1 MLEGCVPWP
10 EDLAR
15 TYREKGYWEDI
26 TLGQMLDQRIAE
38 TPEAE
43 ALVSGEERLTYS
55 QLGRRIDRL
64 AFHLAESG
72 LKPLDRVVLQLPNGI
87 DFVLFFF
94 ALVRI
99 GVIPVMALP
108 PHRRTEIRHFVARS
122 GAVAYVI
129 PDRIKQFD
137 YRDMAEEVRKE
148 HPHLAHVFV
157 SGAAQPGQ
165 FSLADLLARE
175 ADEETVRATL
185 ARLSPDP
192 SEVALMLLSGGTT
205 ALPKLIPRTHN
216 DYVCNCKLSGRIAGF
231 SPETVF
237 LAVLPMGHN
246 FTLASPGILAVFAFG
261 GKVVVA
267 PGPRAADVFPT
278 IEAERVTATSTAVPL
293 IATWLEAPERA
304 QYDLNSLRLIQNG
317 GARLQPELRRR
328 VRARFGCVYQEVYGT
343 AEGLL
348 NMTRLDDSDELI
360 EESSGAPVCEDDEI
374 RIVDDDGN
382 EVEDGKPG
390 ELVIRGPYTIHGYY
404 DNPDANEKGFTP
416 DGFYRMGDVV
426 RKIGRYVYTEGR
438 KKDLVNRGGEKISCD
453 EVEDHIL
460 AHPKVRNV
468 CVVAM
473 PDEIFGEKA
482 CAYVMLADG
491 EEMTLHE
498 LCDFLLSREIAKFK
512 LPERLEVVDA
522 FPISPAGKILRR
534 SLRERIEAKIAE
546 EQGAKS
552 AATS

>member
-10 EDLAR
+10 EELAAS
-15 TYREKGYWEDI
+15 YRQKGYWEDI
-26 TLGQMLDQRIAE
+26 TLGQMLDARIAE
-38 TPEAE
+38 TPDAE
-43 ALVSGEERLTYS
+43 VLVSGDERLTYAG
-55 QLGRRIDRL
+55 LGRRIDRL
-64 AFHLAESG
+64 AYRLHEAG
-72 LKPLDRVVLQLPNGI
+72 LKPLDRVVLQLGNGI
-87 DFVLFFF
+87 DFVLAFF

-122 GAVAYVI
+122 GAVGYVV
-129 PDRIKQFD
+129 PDRVKDFD
-137 YRDMAEEVRKE
+137 YRDMADEVRKE
-148 HPHLAHVFV
+148 YPRLGHVFV
-157 SGAAQPGQ
+157 SGEAGPGQ
-165 FSLADLLARE
+165 TSLADLLAAPADAE
-175 ADEETVRATL
+175 AVRTTL

-192 SEVALMLLSGGTT
+192 AEVALMLLSGGTT

-216 DYVCNCKLSGRIAGF
+216 DYVCNCKLSGRLAGF
-231 SPETVF
+231 SPKTVF

-246 FTLASPGILAVFAFG
+246 FTLASPGILAIFAYG

-267 PGPRAADVFPT
+267 PGPRAADVFPV
-278 IEAERVTATSTAVPL
+278 IERERVTATATAVPL
-293 IATWLEAPERA
+293 VATWLEAPERG
-304 QYDLNSLRLIQNG
+304 QYDLSSLRLIQSG
-317 GARLQPELRRR
+317 GARLPPELRRR

-348 NMTRLDDSDELI
+348 NMTRLNDPDEII
-360 EESSGAPVCEDDEI
+360 EQSSGAPVCEDDEI
-374 RIVDDDGN
+374 KVVDDAGN
-382 EVEDGKPG
+382 EVPDGTPG
-390 ELVIRGPYTIHGYY
+390 ELVTRGPYTIRGYY
-404 DNPDANEKGFTP
+404 DNPEANDKGFTD

-482 CAYVMLADG
+482 CAYAILAEG
-491 EEMTLHE
+491 ETLSLKE
-498 LCDFLLSREIAKFK
+498 LCDFLLKREIAKFK
-512 LPERLEVVDA
+512 LPERLEIVDA

-534 SLRERIEAKIAE
+534 DLRERIEAKIAE
-546 EQGAKS
+546 ERGAAS
-552 AATS
+552 AARS

>member
-1 MLEGCVPWP
+1 VPWP
-10 EDLAR
+10 QHLAR

-26 TLGQMLDQRIAE
+26 TLGEMLDRRIAE
-38 TPEAE
+38 TPDAE
-43 ALVSGEERLTYS
+43 ALIRGDERLTYAE
-55 QLGRRIDRL
+55 LGRRVDRL
-64 AFHLAESG
+64 AFRLAESG
-72 LKPLDRVVLQLPNGI
+72 LKPLDRVVLQLPNGV
-87 DFVLFFF
+87 DFVLAFF
-94 ALVRI
+94 ALARI

-122 GAVAYVI
+122 GAVGYVV
-129 PDRIKQFD
+129 PDRVRDFD
-137 YRDMAEEVRKE
+137 YRGMAEEVRRE
-148 HPHLAHVFV
+148 FTHLSHVFV
-157 SGAAQPGQ
+157 SGEAGPGQ
-165 FSLADLLARE
+165 NSLAEMLAAP
-175 ADEETVRATL
+175 ADEETVRTAL
-185 ARLSPDP
+185 ARLQPDP
-192 SEVALMLLSGGTT
+192 AEVALMLLSGGTT

-231 SPETVF
+231 SRKTVF

-246 FTLASPGILAVFAFG
+246 FTLASPGILAAFANG

-267 PGPRAADVFPT
+267 PGPRAAEIFPV
-278 IEAERVTATSTAVPL
+278 IERERVTATATAVPL
-293 IATWLEAPERA
+293 IATWLEAPERT
-304 QYDLNSLRLIQNG
+304 QYDLSSLSLIQNG

-348 NMTRLDDSDELI
+348 NMTRLDDPDEMI
-360 EESSGAPVCEDDEI
+360 EFSSGAPVCDDDEI
-374 RIVDDDGN
+374 RIIDDAGN
-382 EVEDGKPG
+382 EVPDGTPG
-390 ELVIRGPYTIHGYY
+390 ELVTRGPYTIRGYY
-404 DNPDANEKGFTP
+404 DNPDANAKGFTE

-482 CAYVMLADG
+482 CAYVILAEG
-491 EEMTLHE
+491 ETLSLKA
-498 LCDFLLSREIAKFK
+498 LCDFLLAREIAKFK

-534 SLRERIEAKIAE
+534 DLRERIEARIAGE
-546 EQGAKS
+546 RDARNAAKN
-552 AATS
+552 

>member
-10 EDLAR
+10 EALAR
-15 TYREKGYWEDI
+15 SYREKGYWEDI
-26 TLGQMLDQRIAE
+26 TLGQMLGRRIAE
-38 TPEAE
+38 TPDAE
-43 ALVSGEERLTYS
+43 ALVSGEERLTYAA
-55 QLGRRIDRL
+55 LGRRVDRL
-64 AFHLAESG
+64 AFRLSESG
-72 LKPLDRVVLQLPNGI
+72 LKPLDRVVLQLGNGV
-87 DFVLFFF
+87 DFVLAFF

-122 GAVAYVI
+122 GAVGYVI
-129 PDRIKQFD
+129 PDRVKDFD
-137 YRDMAEEVRKE
+137 YRDMAEEVRRE
-148 HPHLAHVFV
+148 FPRLAHVFV
-157 SGAAQPGQ
+157 SGNAGPGQ
-165 FSLADLLARE
+165 TALADLLAQE
-175 ADEETVRATL
+175 ADEETVRTAL
-185 ARLSPDP
+185 ERLQPDP

-231 SPETVF
+231 SPQTVF

-246 FTLASPGILAVFAFG
+246 FTLASPGILAIFAHG

-267 PGPRAADVFPT
+267 PGPRAADVFPV
-278 IEAERVTATSTAVPL
+278 IERERVTATATAVPL
-293 IATWLEAPERA
+293 IATWLEAPERG
-304 QYDLNSLRLIQNG
+304 QYDLSSLDLIQNG

-348 NMTRLDDSDELI
+348 NMTRLDDPDEI
-360 EESSGAPVCEDDEI
+360 VENSSGAPVCDDDEI

-382 EVEDGKPG
+382 EVPDGTPG
-390 ELVIRGPYTIHGYY
+390 ELVTRGPYTIRGYY
-404 DNPDANEKGFTP
+404 DNPDANEKGFTG

-482 CAYVMLADG
+482 CAYAILAKG
-491 EEMTLHE
+491 ETLSLKE
-498 LCDFLLSREIAKFK
+498 LCDFLLAREIAKFK

-534 SLRERIEAKIAE
+534 ELRERIEARIAGE
-546 EQGAKS
+546 RDARN
-552 AATS
+552 AARN

>member
-1 MLEGCVPWP
+1 MLKGCVPWP
-10 EDLAR
+10 KQRAR

-26 TLGQMLDQRIAE
+26 TLGEMLDARIAE
-38 TPEAE
+38 TPAAE
-43 ALVSGEERLTYS
+43 ALVCGETRLTYAA
-55 QLGRRIDRL
+55 LGRQIDRL
-64 AFHLAESG
+64 AFRLAETG
-72 LKPLDRVVLQLPNGI
+72 LKPLDRVVLQLQNGV
-87 DFVLFFF
+87 DFVLAFF
-94 ALVRI
+94 ALTRI

-122 GAVAYVI
+122 GAVAYFI
-129 PDRIKQFD
+129 PDRIKDFD

-148 HPHLAHVFV
+148 FPRLAHVFV
-157 SGAAQPGQ
+157 SGEAGAGQ
-165 FSLADLLARE
+165 TALSDLLAAPVDE
-175 ADEETVRATL
+175 AAVRSAL
-185 ARLSPDP
+185 SRLRPDP
-192 SEVALMLLSGGTT
+192 AEVALMLLSGGTT

-216 DYVCNCKLSGRIAGF
+216 DYVCNCKLSGRVAGF

-246 FTLASPGILAVFAFG
+246 FTLASPGILAAFAYG

-278 IEAERVTATSTAVPL
+278 IERERVTAAATAVPL
-293 IATWLEAPERA
+293 IATWLEAPERT
-304 QYDLNSLRLIQNG
+304 QYDLSSLTLIQNG

-328 VRARFGCVYQEVYGT
+328 VRDRFGCIYQEVYGT

-348 NMTRLDDSDELI
+348 NMTRLDDPDDIVEQ
-360 EESSGAPVCEDDEI
+360 SSGAPVCDDDEI
-374 RIVDDDGN
+374 RIIDDDGN
-382 EVEDGKPG
+382 EVPDGTPG
-390 ELVIRGPYTIHGYY
+390 ELVTRGPYTINGYY
-404 DNPDANEKGFTP
+404 DNPEANAKGFTE

-473 PDEIFGEKA
+473 PDEVFGEKA
-482 CAYVMLADG
+482 CAYVILAAG
-491 EEMTLHE
+491 ETLSLKE
-498 LCDFLLSREIAKFK
+498 LCDFLLAREIAKFK

-522 FPISPAGKILRR
+522 FPVSPAGKILRR
-534 SLRERIEAKIAE
+534 DLRERIEAKLAE
-546 EQGAKS
+546 EKGAKR
-552 AATS
+552 AAKS